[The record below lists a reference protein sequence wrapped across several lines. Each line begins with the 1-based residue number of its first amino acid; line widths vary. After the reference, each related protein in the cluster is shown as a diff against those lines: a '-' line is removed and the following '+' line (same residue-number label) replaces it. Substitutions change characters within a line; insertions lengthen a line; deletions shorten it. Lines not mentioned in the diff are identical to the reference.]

1 MVRLGRLGEV
11 RLGTVTY
18 DFPHLNRGQEE
29 EDEEETTKLAKISE
43 IF

>member
-18 DFPHLNRGQEE
+18 DFPHLNRGLE

-43 IF
+43 NF

>member
-18 DFPHLNRGQEE
+18 DFPHLNRGLEE
-29 EDEEETTKLAKISE
+29 EEETTKLAKISE